1 MFRAAII
8 MASVIL
14 CLLLGTRQVTAQ
26 ASEQLKQKTKEME
39 SAQKKSWQQVDE
51 INKEADNTRARL
63 QQARQ
68 SGEDAK
74 DQPGYT
80 TKKTQIGTKGAYKKT
95 KPPKSGA
102 TKKK

>member
-1 MFRAAII
+1 MSRA
-8 MASVIL
+8 VIFVAAVLL
-14 CLLLGTRQVTAQ
+14 CLSFGSKQATGQ

-74 DQPGYT
+74 DRSGYT
-80 TKKTQIGTKGAYKKT
+80 VKKTQIGTKSAYKKA
-95 KPPKSGA
+95 KPHKGAA
-102 TKKK
+102 TKK